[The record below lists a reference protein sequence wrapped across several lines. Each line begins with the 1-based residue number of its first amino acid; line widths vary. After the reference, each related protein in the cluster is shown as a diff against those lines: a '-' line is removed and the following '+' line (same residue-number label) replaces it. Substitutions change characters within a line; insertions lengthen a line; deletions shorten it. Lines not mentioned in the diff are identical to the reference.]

1 MHSLNC
7 PPCTYHSHILNLA
20 AWTSTR
26 VYKNCVRPQV
36 HSPQCPASS
45 INWNR
50 CTGSTDHDM
59 HIILLKTLSGFNNF
73 YFRSFLSL
81 CNKPQI
87 IYFPRNKFSLLLKW
101 SKQPNKDYFSL
112 TISCMKKKV
121 FCLLCETLSL
131 LLFEVHAWGVRTG
144 RRKAWEW
151 GSLSHLF
158 QYVHDFVDV
167 CNELLL
173 SSFQAKKSE
182 NS

>member
-101 SKQPNKDYFSL
+101 SKQPNKDYCSL
-112 TISCMKKKV
+112 TISCMKKKCFVCSVKLPPSCCLKYMPEV
-121 FCLLCETLSL
+121 FVLGEERHGNEVLSVI
-131 LLFEVHAWGVRTG
+131 F
-144 RRKAWEW
+144 
-151 GSLSHLF
+151 
-158 QYVHDFVDV
+158 
-167 CNELLL
+167 
-173 SSFQAKKSE
+173 SSMFMIL
-182 NS
+182 